1 MILLWT
7 VKEGFEVN
15 MDNIVQIF
23 SLSLLFKGLIL
34 ILIALFLI
42 FILQGYVQVRALD
55 RMVKI
60 SSGKESA
67 FIQIIATVYVVLVAS
82 LFLLALA
89 IL

>member
-1 MILLWT
+1 MILLWI
-7 VKEGFEVN
+7 VKGGFEDS
-15 MDNIVQIF
+15 MDNIFQLF
-23 SLSLLFKGLIL
+23 SLSLVFKGLIL

-67 FIQIIATVYVVLVAS
+67 LVQILATLYVVLIAS

>member
-1 MILLWT
+1 
-7 VKEGFEVN
+7 
-15 MDNIVQIF
+15 MDNVFQLF
-23 SLSLLFKGLIL
+23 SLSLVFKGLLL

-42 FILQGYVQVRALD
+42 FNLQAYVQVRALD

-67 FIQIIATVYVVLVAS
+67 VVQILATFYVVLVAS